1 MPTIS
6 LDVDVST
13 AARVTA
19 AFGKLRGLTTP
30 GTPAVLAADGVTVV
44 TPAVPPAPRSATL
57 AEVKAEIRAYVAG
70 VVQDQETAAARAALA
85 APAAVT
91 IV

>member
-1 MPTIS
+1 MPTIT
-6 LDVDVST
+6 LDVDVPTST
-13 AARVTA
+13 RIRD

-44 TPAVPPAPRSATL
+44 TPAAPRPATL
-57 AEVKAEIRAYVAG
+57 AEVKAEIRQYVKG
-70 VVQDQETAAARAALA
+70 VVQDQEQAAARAALA
-85 APAAVT
+85 TPADVA